1 MQVRTGF
8 QEISDFGPFFGKYA
22 SLSIPDTKI
31 ILPTAPTRK
40 ITLNRGA
47 MTGWFDM
54 AVMETDDPEDRTGF
68 QESSARV
75 SSIVEAEIVKGID
88 PKKIIIASFSQGL
101 KFTVLLMFTVMHMF
115 YMSCYLL

>member
-1 MQVRTGF
+1 M
-8 QEISDFGPFFGKYA
+8 KYA
-22 SLSIPDTKI
+22 SLSIPDTEI

-68 QESSARV
+68 
-75 SSIVEAEIVKGID
+75 
-88 PKKIIIASFSQGL
+88 
-101 KFTVLLMFTVMHMF
+101 
-115 YMSCYLL
+115 